1 MTEEQKRACED
12 VKKAIERANNLGVLV
27 VADIADQKLYAI
39 DDAEDDIFIRNAT
52 RDKGADIDEKEHDK
66 ILSEG
71 FVLDEMLCYVDDFSF
86 LQKLKFNYKNI

>member
-12 VKKAIERANNLGVLV
+12 VKKALERANNLGVLV

-39 DDAEDDIFIRNAT
+39 DDRDDDIFIRNTT

>member
-12 VKKAIERANNLGVLV
+12 VKKALERANNLGVLV

-39 DDAEDDIFIRNAT
+39 DDAADDIFIRNAT
-52 RDKGADIDEKEHDK
+52 RDKGADIDEREHGK

-71 FVLDEMLCYVDDFSF
+71 FVLDETLCYVDDFSF